1 MHLKIFGYYD
11 CFNTIGLKIYLKF
24 KAKNN
29 LQHTYQQNSI
39 PNILL
44 LFTQTHTQNVKR
56 GISKTKEDDVEFV
69 NPRKIHVENIAQNT
83 HTY

>member
-1 MHLKIFGYYD
+1 MK
-11 CFNTIGLKIYLKF
+11 TYLKF

-44 LFTQTHTQNVKR
+44 LFTQTQKVKK

-69 NPRKIHVENIAQNT
+69 NPRKTHVENIAQNT